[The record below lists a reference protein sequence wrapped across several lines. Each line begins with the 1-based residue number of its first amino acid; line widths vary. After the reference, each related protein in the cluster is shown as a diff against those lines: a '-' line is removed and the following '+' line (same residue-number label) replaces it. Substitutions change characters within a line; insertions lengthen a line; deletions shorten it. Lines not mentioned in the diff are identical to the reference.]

1 MIAIPPSTRAQ
12 DKTNLSD
19 INSCIKIIPP
29 AADINGTL
37 NCDTAALVDG
47 IFGRIKYH
55 NAYPIPDV
63 IAPEQIANSAPVF
76 DHEKPVLFGSK
87 KIIIKQIGVEI
98 RKLAVVAEIAD
109 SAFFPKIE

>member
-37 NCDTAALVDG
+37 NCDTAALVEG

-87 KIIIKQIGVEI
+87 KIIIKQLSLIHI
-98 RKLAVVAEIAD
+98 
-109 SAFFPKIE
+109 